1 VRSALAIMQ
10 LRKNALICVKRT
22 WYNVW
27 HKFFVEQVALFMNV
41 FDFMKNVEM
50 YTKMLMLSF

>member
-27 HKFFVEQVALFMNV
+27 HTFFVEQVALFMNV